1 MQDALRSESHV
12 NPPIDGGR
20 RLEVWGDPI
29 DHSRSPHLHG
39 AAHRALGLDWS
50 FDRRR
55 VDRAGLDAAL
65 ASLNGEWRGLALTMP
80 LKEGAFAAARTRDRH
95 AELTGAVNTLLFAG
109 DGSATRPR
117 GFNTDVGG
125 IVRAMD
131 EAGLD
136 GAERVR
142 ILGAGATAGSA
153 LVAAAESG
161 ARRVQVVARR
171 AERAAALVELGER
184 AGVRVD
190 AAAFDAV
197 TGAADV
203 TIATLPG
210 GADLP
215 AEHLVRLAGT
225 GGTLF
230 DVAYD
235 PWPSALARRWEADV
249 VPGLGML
256 LHQAVLQVRIFVSG
270 ERGEPLQGEDAVLEA
285 MRKALSGPR

>member
-1 MQDALRSESHV
+1 
-12 NPPIDGGR
+12 
-20 RLEVWGDPI
+20 
-29 DHSRSPHLHG
+29 
-39 AAHRALGLDWS
+39 
-50 FDRRR
+50 
-55 VDRAGLDAAL
+55 
-65 ASLNGEWRGLALTMP
+65 
-80 LKEGAFAAARTRDRH
+80 
-95 AELTGAVNTLLFAG
+95 
-109 DGSATRPR
+109 
-117 GFNTDVGG
+117 
-125 IVRAMD
+125 
-131 EAGLD
+131 
-136 GAERVR
+136 
-142 ILGAGATAGSA
+142 
-153 LVAAAESG
+153 
-161 ARRVQVVARR
+161 
-171 AERAAALVELGER
+171 ELGER

-190 AAAFDAV
+190 TAAFDAV

-210 GADLP
+210 GAELP

-249 VPGLGML
+249 VPGFGML